1 MQIRPTPAATDAQ
14 FLQHLLGASN
24 RKNPV
29 ITLLE
34 EIDRSG
40 SINQAAKTVG
50 MSYKAAWEKIENINN
65 LCPQPLIRRLVGGR
79 GGGGTVLTEAGHAF
93 IERAHTLQREFT
105 SFLNFFY
112 LVGMQ
117 FAQPRT
123 TGCGCPPIKILR
135 GAGAQSTACS
145 INR

>member
-1 MQIRPTPAATDAQ
+1 MQTRPTPAATDAQ

-50 MSYKAAWEKIENINN
+50 MSYKGALLASGEI
-65 LCPQPLIRRLVGGR
+65 
-79 GGGGTVLTEAGHAF
+79 TEAQWQQGLDRLEQVF
-93 IERAHTLQREFT
+93 R
-105 SFLNFFY
+105 
-112 LVGMQ
+112 
-117 FAQPRT
+117 AQPPNRT
-123 TGCGCPPIKILR
+123 ILLKEVVLKNGR
-135 GAGAQSTACS
+135 EPELR
-145 INR
+145 IP